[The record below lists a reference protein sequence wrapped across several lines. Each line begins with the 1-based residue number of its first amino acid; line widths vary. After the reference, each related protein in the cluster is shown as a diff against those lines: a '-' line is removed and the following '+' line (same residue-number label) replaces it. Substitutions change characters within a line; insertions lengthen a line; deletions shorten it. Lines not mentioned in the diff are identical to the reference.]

1 MRELADEERIG
12 RFMRALGA
20 EADRETRVYF
30 TGGVTA
36 VLLGWR
42 ATTIDADIL
51 IVPESDRIY
60 RALPALKEE
69 LRLNV
74 EVASPA
80 HFIPELPGWRER
92 SPLIAREGRVWFHHY
107 DLYAQA
113 LAKVERGH
121 RQDLQDVAEM
131 LSRGLVE
138 RGQLRAFY
146 EQIEPQLHRYPAIN
160 APSFRRALENALS
173 AAS

>member
-1 MRELADEERIG
+1 MRELADAGRIG
-12 RFMRALGA
+12 RFMRELGA
-20 EADRETRVYF
+20 HADRETRVYF

-42 ATTIDADIL
+42 LTTIDADL
-51 IVPESDRIY
+51 VIVPESDSLY

-69 LRLNV
+69 LRINV
-74 EVASPA
+74 ELASPA

-92 SPLIAREGRVWFHHY
+92 SPLIGREGRIWFHHY
-107 DLYAQA
+107 DLHAQA

-121 RQDLQDVAEM
+121 RQDLHDVAEM

-160 APSFRRALENALS
+160 AASFRRALESAL
-173 AAS
+173 AGAS